1 MSERAQIVL
10 AYVALVV
17 ILLISLLVP
26 VLLR

>member
-1 MSERAQIVL
+1 MSERAQIVM

-17 ILLISLLVP
+17 ILLVSLLVP